1 MDAWN
6 SPETKTEGP
15 IQYQIPTHLTVPDQ
29 LALPLLGFTV
39 SVTMRQGLILLVGGS
54 LSFHLWQRLSGLA
67 EASPAV
73 AILRLL
79 VVGLLM
85 VLTLLWTICTIA
97 GRPLEDWLLI
107 LLRYYRLPRVYLWQP
122 LTLPVAETRST
133 AVLREGHSTPE
144 SEDEWASWRV
154 A

>member
-6 SPETKTEGP
+6 SLETKTEGP

-39 SVTMRQGLILLVGGS
+39 FVTMRQGLILLVGGS

-67 EASPAV
+67 EVSSTV
-73 AILRLL
+73 AIIRLVL
-79 VVGLLM
+79 VGLLV

-107 LLRYYRLPRVYLWQP
+107 LLRYARLPRVYLWQP
-122 LTLPVAETRST
+122 LVLPVTEPHPAGAQQAGS
-133 AVLREGHSTPE
+133 GPSE
-144 SEDEWASWRV
+144 SEDEWAAWRV

>member
-1 MDAWN
+1 METWN
-6 SPETKTEGP
+6 SGETKTEGP
-15 IQYQIPTHLTVPDQ
+15 VQYQIPTHLAVPDQ

-39 SVTMRQGLILLVGGS
+39 YVTMRQGLILLVGGS
-54 LSFHLWQRLSGLA
+54 FSFHLWQRLAELA
-67 EASPAV
+67 ALSPTLAF
-73 AILRLL
+73 IRLL
-79 VVGLLM
+79 LVGLLV

-122 LTLPVAETRST
+122 IARPIIESLPTQAQQ
-133 AVLREGHSTPE
+133 AGHGTSE